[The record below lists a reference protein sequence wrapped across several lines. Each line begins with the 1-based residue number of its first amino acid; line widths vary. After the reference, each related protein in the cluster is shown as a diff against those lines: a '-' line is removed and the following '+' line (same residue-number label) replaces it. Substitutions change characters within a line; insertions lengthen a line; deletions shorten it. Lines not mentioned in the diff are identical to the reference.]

1 MFNTRLKQAH
11 VALQQQL
18 TEYQAERTALARSM
32 AMVRFD
38 RDGKVIEANPQ
49 FLSTLGYAQ
58 ASEVLGKP
66 HSQFCLREETASPAY
81 QQFWD
86 RLRRGEPFCGRV
98 RRQAADGHV
107 VWLEATYAP
116 VLDAQGAV
124 ESYLKLAADITPQ
137 SKPKPANA
145 HD

>member
-98 RRQAADGHV
+98 RRH
-107 VWLEATYAP
+107 LP
-116 VLDAQGAV
+116 
-124 ESYLKLAADITPQ
+124 
-137 SKPKPANA
+137 PARRVRA
-145 HD
+145 

>member
-66 HSQFCLREETASPAY
+66 HSCQVPADY
-81 QQFWD
+81 KRAF
-86 RLRRGEPFCGRV
+86 
-98 RRQAADGHV
+98 
-107 VWLEATYAP
+107 
-116 VLDAQGAV
+116 
-124 ESYLKLAADITPQ
+124 
-137 SKPKPANA
+137 
-145 HD
+145 